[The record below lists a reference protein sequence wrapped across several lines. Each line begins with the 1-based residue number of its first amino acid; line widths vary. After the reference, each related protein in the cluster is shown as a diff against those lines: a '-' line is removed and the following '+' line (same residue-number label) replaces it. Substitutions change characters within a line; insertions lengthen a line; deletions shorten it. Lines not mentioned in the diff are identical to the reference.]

1 MNRSVAAYLVILA
14 GAFLWCAL
22 IVAVPFLAHAG
33 GGASFWAD
41 VLREPFHRVC
51 HQLDGRS
58 LHLWGEP
65 IAVCSRCS
73 AIYFA
78 FLAGTLLYPLF
89 RDVRRPHAPSRAL
102 LILALMPMLLDVALG
117 LVGIAEV
124 TTSSRLVTGA
134 LFGLLIPFVVLP
146 VALGAVSERHAQP
159 TILLHQPKGSVDA

>member
-1 MNRSVAAYLVILA
+1 MNRTVAAYLVILA
-14 GAFLWCAL
+14 GALLWCAS
-22 IVAVPFLAHAG
+22 IVAVPFLAHIG

-41 VLREPFHRVC
+41 TLREPFHRVC

-65 IAVCSRCS
+65 IAVCTRCS

-89 RDVRRPHAPSRAL
+89 RDIRRPRSPSRSL
-102 LILALMPMLLDVALG
+102 LILALIPMLLDVALG
-117 LVGIAEV
+117 VTGISEV
-124 TTSSRLVTGA
+124 TTNSRLVTGA

-146 VALGAVSERHAQP
+146 VALGAVNERHAQP
-159 TILLHQPKGSVDA
+159 TILVHKPKGSVDA